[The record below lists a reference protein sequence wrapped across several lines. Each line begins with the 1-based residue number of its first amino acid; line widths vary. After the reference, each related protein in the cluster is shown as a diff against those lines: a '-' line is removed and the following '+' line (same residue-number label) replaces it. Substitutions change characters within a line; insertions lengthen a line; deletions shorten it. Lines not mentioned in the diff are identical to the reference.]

1 LSPST
6 ATSRNPTNLLSG
18 YQAEAVGAVATLPF
32 CRYYVTSGEFSWAR
46 MKDTAVT
53 TLVIIAAI
61 ACVGSLAAFLIALF
75 PWSILLLGI
84 PIFAVVCISVA
95 KARQRLG

>member
-1 LSPST
+1 M
-6 ATSRNPTNLLSG
+6 R
-18 YQAEAVGAVATLPF
+18 
-32 CRYYVTSGEFSWAR
+32 
-46 MKDTAVT
+46 DTAVT

-61 ACVGSLAAFLIALF
+61 ACVGSLTAFLIALF

-95 KARQRLG
+95 KALQR